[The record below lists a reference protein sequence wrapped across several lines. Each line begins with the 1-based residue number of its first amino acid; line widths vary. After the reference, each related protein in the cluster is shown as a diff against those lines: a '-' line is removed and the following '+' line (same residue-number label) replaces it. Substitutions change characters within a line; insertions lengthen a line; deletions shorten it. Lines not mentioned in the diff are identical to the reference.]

1 MKRLLA
7 ALAVAVI
14 SLLSVAVS
22 TALGH
27 GNYARGSWDDGWY
40 ERHEW
45 DRPSG
50 AMKCNGMLTH
60 VTIRNHVEVPP
71 DGVCTLIDSAVNG
84 AVHVRD
90 GGYFQATSTSVLGD
104 VEASEAL
111 TVFIDGGSR
120 IGGSVTANETAQVSL
135 FDSTIAGRIG
145 IYRSHDTVNV
155 CGTTVKGAGIG
166 IARSRSDI
174 LVGDPLAV
182 GCAGNRVTRG
192 SVLLWKNS
200 VDVAFVVRGN
210 RIPRGRLH
218 VVGNKGPSDKFV
230 QKNTARKGIRCTG
243 NLAPFAGSPNF
254 GPVTGRGQC
263 GPNL

>member
-7 ALAVAVI
+7 ALAMAVI
-14 SLLSVAVS
+14 SLLSVAGS

-40 ERHEW
+40 ERHDW
-45 DRPSG
+45 DRHSG
-50 AMKCNGMLTH
+50 AMTCNGTFTH
-60 VTIRNHVEVPP
+60 VTIRNHVEVPTN
-71 DGVCTLIDSAVNG
+71 GVCTLIDSAVNG
-84 AVHVRD
+84 AVHVGK
-90 GGYFQATSTSVLGD
+90 GGYFQATSTAVLSD

-120 IGGSVTANETAQVSL
+120 VAGSIMANKTAQVSL
-135 FDSTIAGRIG
+135 FDSSIAGRID
-145 IYRSHDTVNV
+145 IYRSHDTVHV
-155 CGTTVKGAGIG
+155 CGNTVKGAGIG
-166 IARSRSDI
+166 IARSRSEI
-174 LVGDPLAV
+174 LVGDPLAAD
-182 GCAGNRVTRG
+182 CAGNRVTRG
-192 SVLLWKNS
+192 SVLLWKND

-243 NLAPFAGSPNF
+243 NLARFAGSPNF
-254 GPVTGRGQC
+254 GPVIGRGQC
-263 GPNL
+263 GPNP